1 MAQLEAATQTDDA
14 QISYAKVQLDYTRIV
29 APISGRVGA
38 RLVDPGNIVHAADV
52 NGLVVINQID
62 PITVLFSLPE
72 ESVPAINAAMDKGQ
86 ALTVVAYARGG
97 NEPLE
102 QGQLVLLNNQID
114 TTTGTVQLKGR
125 FDNPRH
131 RLWPGQYVN
140 ARLVLDPHE
149 SAVTVPAAA
158 VQRGQTDTFVYVVDG
173 AGVAQPR
180 PVKVERM
187 QDGLAVIQQG
197 LDAGQ
202 RVVVD
207 GQYKLKPGSK
217 VRELAAAAGGGQ

>member
-1 MAQLEAATQTDDA
+1 
-14 QISYAKVQLDYTRIV
+14 
-29 APISGRVGA
+29 
-38 RLVDPGNIVHAADV
+38 
-52 NGLVVINQID
+52 
-62 PITVLFSLPE
+62 
-72 ESVPAINAAMDKGQ
+72 MDKGQ

-149 SAVTVPAAA
+149 SVVTVPAAA
-158 VQRGQTDTFVYVVDG
+158 VQR
-173 AGVAQPR
+173 
-180 PVKVERM
+180 
-187 QDGLAVIQQG
+187 LSLIHI
-197 LDAGQ
+197 
-202 RVVVD
+202 
-207 GQYKLKPGSK
+207 
-217 VRELAAAAGGGQ
+217 